1 MTHEQQQ
8 LLDAA
13 RPLFLPLTDMPVEA
27 GIFFVMLLAVLLA
40 AVFWADIAPWAE
52 KDASPPLSR
61 KLGISAG
68 LVILTL
74 VMPTLLII
82 ATGLAVLPAVIPCRR

>member
-27 GIFFVMLLAVLLA
+27 GIFFVMLLAALLA
-40 AVFWADIAPWAE
+40 AVFWDDIAPWAE
-52 KDASPPLSR
+52 KDESQPLSR
-61 KLGISAG
+61 KLGISAA
-68 LVILTL
+68 L

-82 ATGLAVLPAVIPCRR
+82 ATGVAVLPAVIPCTDRR